1 TSLLLNLTKL
11 LPGILRALQSGEH
24 YESLCIILCMYIF
37 NISTSCH
44 GGIRSFTTV
53 ITRASVITV

>member
-1 TSLLLNLTKL
+1 MN
-11 LPGILRALQSGEH
+11 RYALFFV
-24 YESLCIILCMYIF
+24 CIFF